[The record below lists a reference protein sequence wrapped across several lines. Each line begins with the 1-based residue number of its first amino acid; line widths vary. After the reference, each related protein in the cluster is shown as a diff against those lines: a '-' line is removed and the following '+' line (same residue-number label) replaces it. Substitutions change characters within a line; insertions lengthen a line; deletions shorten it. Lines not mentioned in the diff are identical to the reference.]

1 MDVLG
6 IIISGIVG
14 LVLGIAIFY
23 VYAKKQLHDLKQER
37 LRSEEEAKRLVEI
50 AKKEAEL
57 QFKDRIIQIKSEL
70 EKELKEKRDE
80 LIAFERRLAQKEE
93 SIEKRSVLIE
103 SKEVELLKKEK
114 NITAI
119 EKELSE
125 KKANLDNL
133 ILEHKK
139 TLEKV
144 AGLTAEEAKQELVSL
159 IEEEAKHDAA
169 RKIREIE
176 EELKETSVKKAQE
189 YISLAIQRIAGD
201 YVSEITVSSVPLPS
215 DEMKGRIIGREGRN
229 IRAFESITGVDVI
242 IDDTPEV
249 VVISCHN
256 PVRREVARLA
266 LEKLIQDGRIHPARI
281 EEVVEKVRMEVDQAI
296 KDAGEKA
303 LFDVGLHN
311 VHPEIVKLLGT
322 LKYRTSYGQ
331 NVLQHS
337 VEVAYLC
344 GIMAA
349 ELNISIKQAKRAGLL
364 HDIGKAVD
372 HEVEGSHAVIGAEI
386 LKKYGEHPKII
397 NAILSHHGED
407 APNSPIAI
415 LVQAADT
422 LSAARPGAR
431 RETLES
437 YVKRIEELEKIASAF
452 PGVTKAYAIQ
462 AGREVRIMVE
472 NTKISDDDAYV
483 LARDIAKKIESEL
496 TYPGQIKVTVIRE
509 TRAIEYAR

>member
-1 MDVLG
+1 MDILMVFTAGLFGLIIG
-6 IIISGIVG
+6 IIVYY
-14 LVLGIAIFY
+14 F
-23 VYAKKQLHDLKQER
+23 YAKKQLTDLKLEKTKI
-37 LRSEEEAKRLVEI
+37 EEEAKRLVEI

-57 QFKDRIIQIKSEL
+57 QFKDKMLQVKSEL
-70 EKELKEKRDE
+70 ERELKEKKDE
-80 LIAFERRLAQKEE
+80 LIAFEKRLAQKEE
-93 SIEKRSVLIE
+93 SIEKRNVLIE
-103 SKEVELLKKEK
+103 SREVELLKKEK
-114 NITAI
+114 NINAL
-119 EKELSE
+119 EKELLE
-125 KKANLDNL
+125 KKTSLDNL

-144 AGLTAEEAKQELVSL
+144 ANLSAEEAKKELVSL
-159 IEEEAKHDAA
+159 IEDEAKHEAA
-169 RKIREIE
+169 KKIREIE

-189 YISLAIQRIAGD
+189 YVALAIQRIAGD
-201 YVSEITVSSVPLPS
+201 FVTEMTVSSVPLPS

-256 PVRREVARLA
+256 PVRREIARLS

-281 EEVVEKVRMEVDQAI
+281 EEVVEKSKLEVEQAI
-296 KDAGEKA
+296 KEAGEKA

-349 ELNISIKQAKRAGLL
+349 ELNVSIKQAKRAGLL

-372 HEVEGSHAVIGAEI
+372 HEIEGSHALIGAEI
-386 LKKYGEHPKII
+386 LKKHGEHPKII
-397 NAILSHHGED
+397 NAILSHHGEE
-407 APNSPIAI
+407 APNSVIAV
-415 LVQAADT
+415 LVQAADSI
-422 LSAARPGAR
+422 SAARPGAR

-437 YVKRIEELEKIASAF
+437 YVKRIEELEKIAVQF

-472 NTKISDDDAYV
+472 NTKVSDDDAYV